1 MPIDAADDADA
12 DADAEADAS
21 SNTRELHMSE
31 RTIVP
36 WTVIFMMLKIR
47 PMNLYDAKDQTNE
60 K

>member
-1 MPIDAADDADA
+1 MPIDADWCRLMLIDAAD

-36 WTVIFMMLKIR
+36 WTVIFMMII
-47 PMNLYDAKDQTNE
+47 
-60 K
+60 

>member
-12 DADAEADAS
+12 DAAADAS

-36 WTVIFMMLKIR
+36 WTVIFMMIKTR
-47 PMNLYDAKDQTNE
+47 RMMPS
-60 K
+60 